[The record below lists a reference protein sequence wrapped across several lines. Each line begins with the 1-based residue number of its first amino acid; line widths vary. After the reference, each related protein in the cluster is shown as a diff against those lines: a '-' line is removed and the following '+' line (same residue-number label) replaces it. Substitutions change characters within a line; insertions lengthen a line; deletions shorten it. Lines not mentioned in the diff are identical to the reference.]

1 MASYRIALNFEDGVT
16 RFVECRDDEKVLDAA
31 FRNKINLPMD
41 CSDGVC
47 GTCKCRAESGAYDLG
62 DDFID
67 DALTA
72 DEAASGLVL
81 TCQMKPS
88 SDCVI
93 AVPTTAAACKT
104 GQQKFTASVA
114 SVVPHNDA
122 AIVLELDIEG
132 AAAPAFLPGQ
142 YVNIDVPGSGQ
153 SRSYSFSS
161 ASGETRVGFLIKK
174 IPGGLMST
182 WLEHAEVGTKLELTG
197 PLGSFYLREV
207 QRPLLFLAGGTGLA
221 PFLSMLEV
229 LARTN
234 PEQKVHLIYGVTRDL
249 DLVLVDEIEAYTKRL
264 ANFTFDTVVA
274 DVASSHPRK
283 GWVTQH
289 MPEDVLNGGHV
300 DVYLCGPPP
309 MVDAVRKHLD
319 DTGVRPNSFQY
330 EKFTPNAVA
339 KEAA

>member
-1 MASYRIALNFEDGVT
+1 
-16 RFVECRDDEKVLDAA
+16 
-31 FRNKINLPMD
+31 
-41 CSDGVC
+41 
-47 GTCKCRAESGAYDLG
+47 
-62 DDFID
+62 
-67 DALTA
+67 
-72 DEAASGLVL
+72 
-81 TCQMKPS
+81 
-88 SDCVI
+88 
-93 AVPTTAAACKT
+93 
-104 GQQKFTASVA
+104 
-114 SVVPHNDA
+114 
-122 AIVLELDIEG
+122 
-132 AAAPAFLPGQ
+132 
-142 YVNIDVPGSGQ
+142 
-153 SRSYSFSS
+153 
-161 ASGETRVGFLIKK
+161 
-174 IPGGLMST
+174 
-182 WLEHAEVGTKLELTG
+182 
-197 PLGSFYLREV
+197 
-207 QRPLLFLAGGTGLA
+207 
-221 PFLSMLEV
+221 MLEV

-319 DTGVRPNSFQY
+319 DTGVRPNSFHY

>member
-1 MASYRIALNFEDGVT
+1 
-16 RFVECRDDEKVLDAA
+16 
-31 FRNKINLPMD
+31 
-41 CSDGVC
+41 
-47 GTCKCRAESGAYDLG
+47 
-62 DDFID
+62 
-67 DALTA
+67 
-72 DEAASGLVL
+72 
-81 TCQMKPS
+81 
-88 SDCVI
+88 
-93 AVPTTAAACKT
+93 
-104 GQQKFTASVA
+104 
-114 SVVPHNDA
+114 
-122 AIVLELDIEG
+122 VLELDIEG

-289 MPEDVLNGGHV
+289 MPEDVLNGGDV

-319 DTGVRPNSFQY
+319 DTGVRPNSFHY